1 MAHLDPSNG
10 THSLLE
16 VANVETQEVSGALG
30 ADQTAITRAAAVHR
44 HLAVT
49 SIIICVVVVFVCA
62 SFCLIWKKINEM
74 HGVILSLQRTESF
87 STSPKPA
94 RNKANVGNGNLRESP
109 AEPEYI
115 PLRTLKRRSRTSV

>member
-16 VANVETQEVSGALG
+16 VANVETQEVSGADL
-30 ADQTAITRAAAVHR
+30 AAITRAVTVHC
-44 HLAVT
+44 HWAQCQAVT
-49 SIIICVVVVFVCA
+49 LIIICVVVVFVCA
-62 SFCLIWKKINEM
+62 SFCLIWKRMNEM
-74 HGVILSLQRTESF
+74 HGLILSLQRTESF

-115 PLRTLKRRSRTSV
+115 PQY

>member
-1 MAHLDPSNG
+1 MSHLDPSNG

-16 VANVETQEVSGALG
+16 VESQEVSGADL
-30 ADQTAITRAAAVHR
+30 AAITRAATVHC
-44 HLAVT
+44 HWAQCQAVT
-49 SIIICVVVVFVCA
+49 LIIICVVVVFVCA
-62 SFCLIWKKINEM
+62 SFCLIWKRMNEM
-74 HGVILSLQRTESF
+74 HGLILSLQRTESF

>member
-16 VANVETQEVSGALG
+16 VETQEVSGADL
-30 ADQTAITRAAAVHR
+30 AAITTAATVHC
-44 HLAVT
+44 HWAQCQAVT
-49 SIIICVVVVFVCA
+49 LIIICVVVVFVCA
-62 SFCLIWKKINEM
+62 SFCLIWKRMNEM
-74 HGVILSLQRTESF
+74 HGLILSLQRTESF

>member
-1 MAHLDPSNG
+1 MSHLDPSNG

-16 VANVETQEVSGALG
+16 VGHVETQEVSGA
-30 ADQTAITRAAAVHR
+30 DQAAITRAVTVHR

-62 SFCLIWKKINEM
+62 SFCLIWKRMNEM
-74 HGVILSLQRTESF
+74 HGLILNLQRTESF

-94 RNKANVGNGNLRESP
+94 LDVANVGNGKLRESP